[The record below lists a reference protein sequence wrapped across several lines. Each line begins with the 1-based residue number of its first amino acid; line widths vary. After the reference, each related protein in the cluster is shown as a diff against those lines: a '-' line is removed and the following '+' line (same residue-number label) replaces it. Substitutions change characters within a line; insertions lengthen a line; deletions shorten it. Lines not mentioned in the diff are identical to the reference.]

1 MNTII
6 FYCNQR
12 GIPLSDAQKKA
23 TLPFKIANIYS
34 FYQTSVGIMFYIR
47 MDDEQG
53 RQYFFHFYHNGKYTL
68 LNGYDG
74 GDLSRY
80 GKGKRKQRVP

>member
-1 MNTII
+1 MNTIV
-6 FYCNQR
+6 FYSNQR
-12 GIPLSDAQKKA
+12 GMPLSDAQKKA

-34 FYQTSVGIMFYIR
+34 FYQTSVGIVFYIR
-47 MDDEQG
+47 VDDDRGQLW
-53 RQYFFHFYHNGKYTL
+53 FLHLYHNGKHTL

-80 GKGKRKQRVP
+80 GQRK